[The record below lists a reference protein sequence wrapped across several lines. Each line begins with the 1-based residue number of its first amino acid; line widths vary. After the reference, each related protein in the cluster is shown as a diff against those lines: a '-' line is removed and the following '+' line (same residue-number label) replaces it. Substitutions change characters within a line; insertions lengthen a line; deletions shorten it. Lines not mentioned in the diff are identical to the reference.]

1 MVQYDKSMYYIDFS
15 KNTMLT
21 DEEKTALEKIQELYR
36 PIERVPFLNEYR
48 IEGKISA
55 DEYEQMTGIPYS
67 YD

>member
-1 MVQYDKSMYYIDFS
+1 MIQYDKSMYYVDFS
-15 KNTMLT
+15 KNAMLT
-21 DEEKTALEKIQELYR
+21 DEEKNALEKIQELYR